1 MTDPL
6 SDRPAY
12 RQVADRLR
20 SPIDSGEW
28 PAGHKLPSESEL
40 MEQFGVSR
48 VTVRLAV
55 GALRA
60 EGLIL
65 TRQGRG
71 SFVRDREAN
80 RRITS
85 TRYQHDARYVA
96 GRVAEPATGFGASG
110 PNEDR
115 SRYRLER
122 SFHEERANQ
131 QVADLL
137 AISVGDPVLER
148 RYLYFVDE
156 RPEQVSTSYLP
167 MELVRDTPVADP
179 ANEPW
184 PGGTIAQLASL
195 GRSVTR
201 VVESVRA
208 RMPTPAEASTLRV
221 AAGVPVLVVT
231 RRMLTGPD
239 RDQPVEAA
247 VDIVLPA
254 DRVVLDYVV
263 DLEE

>member
-1 MTDPL
+1 MTDPQ

-20 SPIDSGEW
+20 PPIETGEW
-28 PAGHKLPSESEL
+28 PAGYKLPSESQL
-40 MEQFGVSR
+40 MAQFGVSR

-80 RRITS
+80 KRISS
-85 TRYQHDARYVA
+85 TRYQQDARYA
-96 GRVAEPATGFGASG
+96 EGRVAEPATVFGSG
-110 PNEDR
+110 NPDDR
-115 SRYRLER
+115 NRYRLER
-122 SFHEERANQ
+122 SFREERANQ

-137 AISVGDPVLER
+137 GLSVGEIVLER
-148 RYLYFVDE
+148 RYIYYVDE
-156 RPEQVSTSYLP
+156 RPEQLSTSYLP

-184 PGGTIAQLASL
+184 AGGVVAQLASI
-195 GRSVTR
+195 GQRVSRVT
-201 VVESVRA
+201 ESVRA
-208 RMPTPAEASTLRV
+208 RMPSPDEGSALRIS
-221 AAGVPVLVVT
+221 AGVPVLVVT
-231 RRMLTGPD
+231 RRMFTGAD

-247 VDIVLPA
+247 VHVVLPA
-254 DRVVLDYVV
+254 DRIVLDYVI
-263 DLEE
+263 DLEP

>member
-20 SPIDSGEW
+20 QPIDSGEW

-40 MEQFGVSR
+40 MEQFNVSR

-71 SFVRDREAN
+71 SFVRDREAT
-80 RRITS
+80 RRISS
-85 TRYQHDARYVA
+85 TRYRQDARYAA
-96 GRVAEPATGFGASG
+96 GRVAEPASGFGHHA
-110 PNEDR
+110 EDR
-115 SRYRLER
+115 FRLER
-122 SFHEERANQ
+122 RFREERASQ

-137 AISVGDPVLER
+137 GLQVGDPVLQR
-148 RYLYFVDE
+148 RYVYYVDE
-156 RPEQVSTSYLP
+156 RPEQICTSYLP
-167 MELVRDTPVADP
+167 MELVKDTPVADP
-179 ANEPW
+179 TNEPW
-184 PGGTIAQLASL
+184 AGGTIAQLASL
-195 GRSVTR
+195 GQKVTR
-201 VVESVRA
+201 VTESVRA
-208 RMPTPAEASTLRV
+208 RMPTPEESSTLRIS
-221 AAGVPVLVVT
+221 AGVPVLVVV

-239 RDQPVEAA
+239 GDQPVEAA
-247 VDIVLPA
+247 VDMVLPA

-263 DLEE
+263 DLAD

>member
-20 SPIDSGEW
+20 PSIESGEW
-28 PAGHKLPSESEL
+28 PAGYKLPSESQL

-80 RRITS
+80 KRISS
-85 TRYQHDARYVA
+85 TRYQQDARYAA
-96 GRVAEPATGFGASG
+96 GRVGEPATEFGALDEC
-110 PNEDR
+110 N
-115 SRYRLER
+115 RYRLER
-122 SFHEERANQ
+122 SFREERASE

-137 AISVGDPVLER
+137 GLQVGEPVLER
-148 RYLYFVDE
+148 RYVYYVDE
-156 RPEQVSTSYLP
+156 RPEQISTSYLP

-179 ANEPW
+179 GNEPW
-184 PGGTIAQLASL
+184 PGGTMAQLASL
-195 GRSVTR
+195 GQPVSR
-201 VVESVRA
+201 VIESVRA
-208 RMPTPAEASTLRV
+208 RMPSPDEGQALRV
-221 AAGVPVLVVT
+221 SAGVPVLVVT
-231 RRMLTGPD
+231 RRMLTGAG
-239 RDQPVEAA
+239 RDHPVEAA

-254 DRVVLDYVV
+254 DRVVLDYVI
-263 DLEE
+263 DMED

>member
-20 SPIDSGEW
+20 PSIESGEW
-28 PAGHKLPSESEL
+28 PAGYKLPSESQL

-71 SFVRDREAN
+71 SFVRDRQATK
-80 RRITS
+80 RISS
-85 TRYQHDARYVA
+85 TRYQQDARYAA
-96 GRVAEPATGFGASG
+96 GRVAEPATGFAT
-110 PNEDR
+110 PDEC

-122 SFHEERANQ
+122 SFREERASQ

-137 AISVGDPVLER
+137 GLQAGEPVLER
-148 RYLYFVDE
+148 RYVYYVDE
-156 RPEQVSTSYLP
+156 RPEQISTSYLP

-179 ANEPW
+179 DNEPW

-195 GRSVTR
+195 GQPVSR
-201 VVESVRA
+201 VIESVRA
-208 RMPTPAEASTLRV
+208 RMPSPDEGQTLRV
-221 AAGVPVLVVT
+221 SAGVPVLVVT
-231 RRMLTGPD
+231 RRMLTGAS
-239 RDQPVEAA
+239 RDHPIEAA

-254 DRVVLDYVV
+254 DRVVLDYII
-263 DLEE
+263 DLED